1 MIKKNRLASREIEGG
16 FPGLGEGGGV
26 LGEGG
31 WCPRGTG
38 GGGRWCPSI
47 FNLVSL
53 G

>member
-38 GGGRWCPSI
+38 VGAGGALQSSI
-47 FNLVSL
+47 LSA
-53 G
+53 